1 MEGVMTTHSGHATPA
16 GAASGDESNDNFEL
30 CAEGPGEEM
39 DTSTAAVEDAVMVG
53 AESDAAT
60 DNLAAR
66 FADLNSPADR
76 YVYSLPP
83 PLFTIAATRL
93 LFIVLSLTSLSR
105 YIARHFPS
113 RASIAIAFWV
123 AMIFFFLLPSLLP
136 RTYIFGDGYLVQR
149 LDFTRNSVAYLF
161 RTTYAPADSLTIA
174 ALVAYMNAA
183 LPPDK
188 HEEFDTAEVTRAAK
202 TLHDRGSVVFEG
214 DTLKPLH

>member
-76 YVYSLPP
+76 
-83 PLFTIAATRL
+83 
-93 LFIVLSLTSLSR
+93 
-105 YIARHFPS
+105 
-113 RASIAIAFWV
+113 
-123 AMIFFFLLPSLLP
+123 
-136 RTYIFGDGYLVQR
+136 